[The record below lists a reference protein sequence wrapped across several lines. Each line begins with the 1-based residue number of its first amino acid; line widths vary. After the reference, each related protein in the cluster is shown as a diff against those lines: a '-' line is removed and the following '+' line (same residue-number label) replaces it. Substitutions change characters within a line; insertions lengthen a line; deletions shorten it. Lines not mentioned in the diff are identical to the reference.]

1 MLRSCSTQFRV
12 PFVFLR
18 GKSSSGLSSFAF
30 LRVLRVEGGCGF
42 PSWSFVT
49 FVVDEF
55 RLSLA
60 AIGLALALL
69 AQQYAAAE
77 VYPARPIRLVVPFA
91 AGSATDSVARILGQE
106 LSQRLGQNVVVENRP
121 GANGQLAAA
130 FVAKAAADGYTL
142 FMTTNTTHSANPH
155 LYRTLPYDPVKDFE
169 PVVRT
174 GTLPF
179 MLVVTNSL
187 PVDSTAQL
195 IKYAKAHPGT
205 LAYGTANSASLVGA
219 ETINAMAG
227 IDLLRVSYKSNPEA
241 ITDLVAGR
249 LQVMVA
255 DFIGAIPH
263 VKAGRLKLLAVT
275 TAKRSTLLPHA
286 PPIADT
292 LSGYDLTSW
301 NGIFAPAGTPK
312 EIVARLAGEM
322 LAVLARRQVRQ
333 RLAAIGFE
341 VDPMGPEPLAAYVRE
356 QIAYWGKLV
365 RQAGI
370 ELE

>member
-1 MLRSCSTQFRV
+1 L
-12 PFVFLR
+12 
-18 GKSSSGLSSFAF
+18 
-30 LRVLRVEGGCGF
+30 VL
-42 PSWSFVT
+42 
-49 FVVDEF
+49 
-55 RLSLA
+55 A
-60 AIGLALALL
+60 ALALL
-69 AQQYAAAE
+69 APPLVAAE
-77 VYPARPIRLVVPFA
+77 AYPAKPIRLVVPFA

-130 FVAKAAADGYTL
+130 LVAKAPADGYTL
-142 FMTTNTTHSANPH
+142 FMTTNTTHAANPH
-155 LYRTLPYDPVKDFE
+155 LYRTLPYDPIKDFD

-179 MLVVTNSL
+179 MLVVTSSL

-195 IKYAKAHPGT
+195 IQYAKAHPGT
-205 LAYGTANSASLVGA
+205 LAYATSNSASLVGA

-241 ITDLVAGR
+241 LTDLAAGR

-275 TAKRSTLLPHA
+275 TAKRSTLLPDT

-292 LSGYDLTSW
+292 LEGYDLTSW
-301 NGIFAPAGTPK
+301 NGIFVPAATPK
-312 EIVARLAGEM
+312 QIVARLAREA
-322 LAVLARRQVRQ
+322 LAVLGQPQVRQ

-341 VDPMGPEPLAAYVRE
+341 VDPMGPEQLGAYVRE

-365 RQAGI
+365 RAARI
-370 ELE
+370 EPE